1 MEHITLPTSVELIL
15 RRLKNAGY
23 DAYVVGGCV
32 RDSLMGT
39 EPHDWDI
46 CTSARPEETIRLF
59 DDCRIV
65 PTGLKHG
72 TVSVMINDILY
83 EVTTFRTDGD
93 YSDNRHPDTVSF
105 VTDLAA
111 DLSRRDFTINA
122 MAYCYDTGIV
132 DLFGGVEDLTKKQVR
147 CVGKPEDRFNEDA
160 LRILRTIRFA
170 LRFGFTIEENTMKA
184 MVKLKTNIL
193 NISAERIR
201 DETIKILSDVDYKK
215 TNEDY
220 FCLFMNMVYSYCG
233 CTNSIVSIPRQLK
246 VSSNMDL
253 TSKLAALFDSY
264 CVKHLRFP
272 NRITNDVRDIHIYSR
287 VILSDIGTWFNINT
301 FKDNFRE
308 QQYYARRLLNRS
320 SIDILIKAIALSPF
334 AYRMEPAYAFALY
347 VLQLQLLVCD
357 MREDPVHVHDLLVD
371 GNDLICLGFVGKE
384 IGKALNDLL
393 DLVMRD
399 KVENK
404 KEDLLRVAKRMKEE
418 C

>member
-72 TVSVMINDILY
+72 TVSVMIDDILY

-132 DLFGGVEDLTKKQVR
+132 DLFGGATHMVLMGRTLT
-147 CVGKPEDRFNEDA
+147 
-160 LRILRTIRFA
+160 
-170 LRFGFTIEENTMKA
+170 
-184 MVKLKTNIL
+184 
-193 NISAERIR
+193 
-201 DETIKILSDVDYKK
+201 
-215 TNEDY
+215 
-220 FCLFMNMVYSYCG
+220 
-233 CTNSIVSIPRQLK
+233 
-246 VSSNMDL
+246 
-253 TSKLAALFDSY
+253 
-264 CVKHLRFP
+264 
-272 NRITNDVRDIHIYSR
+272 
-287 VILSDIGTWFNINT
+287 
-301 FKDNFRE
+301 
-308 QQYYARRLLNRS
+308 
-320 SIDILIKAIALSPF
+320 
-334 AYRMEPAYAFALY
+334 
-347 VLQLQLLVCD
+347 
-357 MREDPVHVHDLLVD
+357 
-371 GNDLICLGFVGKE
+371 
-384 IGKALNDLL
+384 
-393 DLVMRD
+393 
-399 KVENK
+399 
-404 KEDLLRVAKRMKEE
+404 
-418 C
+418 